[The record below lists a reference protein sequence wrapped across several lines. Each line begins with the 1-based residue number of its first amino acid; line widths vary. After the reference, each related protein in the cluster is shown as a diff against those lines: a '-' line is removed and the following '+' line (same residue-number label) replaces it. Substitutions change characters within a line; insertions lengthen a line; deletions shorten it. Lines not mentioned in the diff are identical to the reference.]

1 MKRIFT
7 FIAGMLLVSSGAFAQ
22 KMWENKVTN
31 SNMEGEQ
38 SEDWSSFWCHE
49 FRDPE
54 VGADQFQGFANIIED
69 PTTPG
74 NHCAVVVARS
84 EEVARAA
91 ENIVEANGALA
102 SWDCQ
107 FFVYSTEII
116 PEGKQVRM
124 TLRVRAEHDGYF
136 ETQAHWSP
144 GDYNHYQLFGN
155 VNVTTEWQE
164 ITVEA
169 DVTADHTQS
178 ANEKAFQSVAFNLST
193 DVAGNIFYFDDVKL
207 EVRDPEPLPD
217 PQGYVSLIRNG
228 LQSNDIITFA
238 SGQQC
243 TPFTGRDGDYEGD
256 GFDDSGNRINPD
268 VPARIVNDP
277 TDGQP
282 ALSMRSVAA
291 TFTNEDGQA
300 RYTWSNGVDVELTNW
315 QSQFFVSGR
324 HVFKKGEKMKFC
336 IDARADV
343 PTDIETQIHRAPG
356 DYLHYQLFGNLSLTE
371 EWQHFEFEITID
383 NSQAGGSTVAFNCNV
398 LKDSPNTYYFRNI
411 ELYCDGAMLLES
423 ECVVG
428 QEDLYLAVPDP
439 SNTNGFTATVDF
451 APCLEALLLNPSSI
465 SALIDEDHMKVQSG
479 EALSAVMIAAST
491 GTLFTYEG
499 VQDDNGAI
507 SVAVEDDTIDGT
519 KCNFRI
525 DNLGEESFAG
535 KSAST
540 RIAFDFGGWLYVYN
554 VKFVDEATYA
564 DLAEIN
570 SVTADQQN
578 GQVYDL
584 MGRRVQQAAKG
595 LYIMNGKKYIVK

>member
-1 MKRIFT
+1 
-7 FIAGMLLVSSGAFAQ
+7 MLLVSSGAFAQ

-144 GDYNHYQLFGN
+144 GDYNHYLLFGN

-178 ANEKAFQSVAFNLST
+178 ANGKAFQSVAFNLST

-356 DYLHYQLFGNLSLTE
+356 DYLWYSLFGNLSLTE
-371 EWQHFEFEITID
+371 EWQHFEFEITVD
-383 NSQAGGSTVAFNCNV
+383 GNQNGGSTVAFNCNV
-398 LKDSPNTYYFRNI
+398 LKDSPTGLKGVEELRFILSALGSVSNGIATTNATGLNNEIQIDLTLARGLNYYT
-411 ELYCDGAMLLES
+411 GAIFEVKALDTPMGSISGGGRYDNLTGIFGMPGLS
-423 ECVVG
+423 GVG
-428 QEDLYLAVPDP
+428 ISFGVDRIYDVLDALDLYPKDSLQTSRVPFINFGQKEPAYCLPVVAQIAIDCRVTAPLPDAAKMKKQMAYANAKNIPFVVLA
-439 SNTNGFTATVDF
+439 G
-451 APCLEALLLNPSSI
+451 
-465 SALIDEDHMKVQSG
+465 SG
-479 EALSAVMIAAST
+479 EIEQGKLTLKNMATGEQTLVGPEELIAQLSI
-491 GTLFTYEG
+491 
-499 VQDDNGAI
+499 
-507 SVAVEDDTIDGT
+507 
-519 KCNFRI
+519 R
-525 DNLGEESFAG
+525 
-535 KSAST
+535 
-540 RIAFDFGGWLYVYN
+540 
-554 VKFVDEATYA
+554 
-564 DLAEIN
+564 
-570 SVTADQQN
+570 
-578 GQVYDL
+578 
-584 MGRRVQQAAKG
+584 
-595 LYIMNGKKYIVK
+595 

>member
-144 GDYNHYQLFGN
+144 GDYNHYLLFGN

-178 ANEKAFQSVAFNLST
+178 ASGKAFQSVAFNLST

-277 TDGQP
+277 TDG
-282 ALSMRSVAA
+282 
-291 TFTNEDGQA
+291 
-300 RYTWSNGVDVELTNW
+300 
-315 QSQFFVSGR
+315 
-324 HVFKKGEKMKFC
+324 
-336 IDARADV
+336 
-343 PTDIETQIHRAPG
+343 
-356 DYLHYQLFGNLSLTE
+356 
-371 EWQHFEFEITID
+371 
-383 NSQAGGSTVAFNCNV
+383 
-398 LKDSPNTYYFRNI
+398 
-411 ELYCDGAMLLES
+411 
-423 ECVVG
+423 
-428 QEDLYLAVPDP
+428 
-439 SNTNGFTATVDF
+439 
-451 APCLEALLLNPSSI
+451 
-465 SALIDEDHMKVQSG
+465 
-479 EALSAVMIAAST
+479 
-491 GTLFTYEG
+491 
-499 VQDDNGAI
+499 
-507 SVAVEDDTIDGT
+507 
-519 KCNFRI
+519 
-525 DNLGEESFAG
+525 
-535 KSAST
+535 
-540 RIAFDFGGWLYVYN
+540 
-554 VKFVDEATYA
+554 
-564 DLAEIN
+564 
-570 SVTADQQN
+570 
-578 GQVYDL
+578 
-584 MGRRVQQAAKG
+584 
-595 LYIMNGKKYIVK
+595 